1 MKIKQEHKQQ
11 QKQKTTW
18 EQNIALS
25 ESRKNIGYI
34 EMSILERTKYY
45 YHDGEIVKI
54 VHPINPPDEE
64 TPDLFDIMNR
74 RR

>member
-1 MKIKQEHKQQ
+1 MKIKQEQEQQ

-34 EMSILERTKYY
+34 EMSIVERTKYY